1 MLIFILNMIA
11 EVAVLKSILLS
22 KARTRQ
28 MAARSDFD

>member
-22 KARTRQ
+22 KIRPYQIDAQT
-28 MAARSDFD
+28 DFN